1 MDSAG
6 TGHRTRLGGDLRL
19 VSSGRS
25 DETRVGDV
33 VPVMTDAELVV
44 RTRTG
49 DPDAFGTLVSRY
61 FDACW
66 RFAYHMLGERADA
79 EDAVQES
86 FLRAYLAIARYDERD
101 QFRAW
106 LFRILTNQCR
116 NALTSR
122 GRRTRR
128 FVQDD
133 IALETAPAAP
143 PGPAPGVE
151 DVALIRALAQLE
163 PTQREALLL
172 KYAEG
177 LEYAEMSA
185 LTGAGESALKMRV
198 KRGSER
204 LRALLGRSLEDVS
217 IASSREPSA

>member
-1 MDSAG
+1 
-6 TGHRTRLGGDLRL
+6 
-19 VSSGRS
+19 
-25 DETRVGDV
+25 
-33 VPVMTDAELVV
+33 MTDAELVI
-44 RTRTG
+44 RTRAG

-61 FDACW
+61 YDACW

-79 EDAVQES
+79 EDVLQDS

-101 QFRAW
+101 QFRGW

-128 FVQDD
+128 FVQDE
-133 IALETAPAAP
+133 IALESAPAP
-143 PGPAPGVE
+143 PSGLAAGVE
-151 DVALIRALAQLE
+151 DVALVRALGQLD
-163 PTQREALLL
+163 PLQREALLL

-177 LEYAEMSA
+177 LEYGEMSA
-185 LTGAGESALKMRV
+185 MTGAGESALKMRV

-204 LRALLGRSLEDVS
+204 LRALIGRSLD
-217 IASSREPSA
+217 

>member
-1 MDSAG
+1 
-6 TGHRTRLGGDLRL
+6 
-19 VSSGRS
+19 
-25 DETRVGDV
+25 
-33 VPVMTDAELVV
+33 MTDAELVV

-49 DPDAFGTLVSRY
+49 DPEAFGTLVSRY
-61 FDACW
+61 YDACW

-79 EDAVQES
+79 EDVVQES

-101 QFRAW
+101 QFRGW

-143 PGPAPGVE
+143 PGPATSVE
-151 DVALIRALAQLE
+151 DAALIRALGQLD
-163 PTQREALLL
+163 PAQREALLL

-177 LEYAEMSA
+177 LEYSEMSA
-185 LTGAGESALKMRV
+185 MTGAGESALKMRV

-204 LRALLGRSLEDVS
+204 LRALLGRSIEDIPPGS
-217 IASSREPSA
+217 MRSPGEPST

>member
-1 MDSAG
+1 
-6 TGHRTRLGGDLRL
+6 
-19 VSSGRS
+19 
-25 DETRVGDV
+25 
-33 VPVMTDAELVV
+33 MTDAELVV

-49 DPDAFGTLVSRY
+49 DPEAFGTLVSRY
-61 FDACW
+61 YDACW

-79 EDAVQES
+79 EDVVQES

-101 QFRAW
+101 QFRGW

-143 PGPAPGVE
+143 PGPATSVE
-151 DVALIRALAQLE
+151 DAALIRALGQLD
-163 PTQREALLL
+163 PAQREALLL

-177 LEYAEMSA
+177 LEYSEMSA
-185 LTGAGESALKMRV
+185 MTGAGESALKMRV

-204 LRALLGRSLEDVS
+204 LRALLGRSIEDIPPGS
-217 IASSREPSA
+217 LRSPGEPST